1 MPKHPTPFSKGKEG
15 IHMKK
20 NTLVKNLRTEWPL
33 HLFLLPAVILLL
45 IFSYFPM
52 VGILIAFQ
60 DYVPSKGWDLFFKS
74 EWVGLDNFKYIM
86 SMPGFWTAMRNT
98 LVIAIQKIAV
108 NIFVPLVLALLLN
121 EVKNALFKK
130 AVQTIVY
137 IPYFFSWVILGGI
150 LMDILSP
157 TNGIVNQFIEL
168 LGGERINFLGNPDTI
183 QPTFIVTNIWKE
195 VGYNTVIF
203 LAALTSIDP
212 ALYEAASVDG
222 AGYFKQMLHITL
234 PSLLPMILLVT
245 VLGMGNIL
253 NAGFDQVFNLY
264 GPVVYETADI
274 IDTFVY
280 RIGMNELQYSVST
293 AISLFKSVISIIL
306 IASSFHLAKKY
317 AGYKIF

>member
-1 MPKHPTPFSKGKEG
+1 
-15 IHMKK
+15 MKK
-20 NTLVKNLRTEWPL
+20 NTLAKNLRTEWPL
-33 HLFLLPAVILLL
+33 HLFLVPAVILLL

-74 EWVGLDNFKYIM
+74 EWVGFDNFKYIM
-86 SMPGFWTAMRNT
+86 SMPGFWSAMRNT
-98 LVIAIQKIAV
+98 LTIAIQKILV
-108 NIFVPLVLALLLN
+108 SIFVPLILALLLN
-121 EVKNALFKK
+121 EVKNTLFKK
-130 AVQTIVY
+130 SVQTIVY

-157 TNGIVNQFIEL
+157 TNGIVNQL
-168 LGGERINFLGNPDTI
+168 LQAIGLEKVNFLGNPDTI
-183 QPTFIVTNIWKE
+183 QPVFVVTNIWKE

-222 AGYFKQMLHITL
+222 AGYTKQMLHITL

-264 GPVVYETADI
+264 GPVVYDTADI

-293 AISLFKSVISIIL
+293 AINLFKSVISIIL
-306 IASSFHLAKKY
+306 ISTSFHLAKKY

>member
-1 MPKHPTPFSKGKEG
+1 MSTKTAVKGPTLRKKGQ
-15 IHMKK
+15 
-20 NTLVKNLRTEWPL
+20 TLKFLKQEWPL

-52 VGILIAFQ
+52 VGIVIAFQ
-60 DYVPSKGWDLFFKS
+60 DFVPSKGWGLFFKS
-74 EWVGLDNFKYIM
+74 EWVGLENFEYIM
-86 SMPGFWTAMRNT
+86 KMPGFWTAMRNT
-98 LVIAIQKIAV
+98 LVIAIQKILT
-108 NIFVPLVLALLLN
+108 NIFVPLILALLLN
-121 EVKNALFKK
+121 EVRNTLFKK
-130 AVQTIVY
+130 SVQTLVY

-150 LMDILSP
+150 VMDILSP
-157 TNGIVNQFIEL
+157 TKGIVNQVIEA
-168 LGGERINFLGNPDTI
+168 LGGTRINFLGDPDTI
-183 QPTFIVTNIWKE
+183 QPVFIVTNIWKE

-212 ALYEAASVDG
+212 SLYEAASLDG

-264 GPVVYETADI
+264 SPVVYETADI

-280 RIGMNELQYSVST
+280 RVGMNELQYSVST
-293 AISLFKSVISIIL
+293 AISLFKSIISFGL
-306 IASSFHLAKKY
+306 IMTSFHLAKKY

>member
-1 MPKHPTPFSKGKEG
+1 
-15 IHMKK
+15 MKK
-20 NTLVKNLRTEWPL
+20 NTLAKNLRTEWPL
-33 HLFLLPAVILLL
+33 HLFLVPAVILLL

-74 EWVGLDNFKYIM
+74 EWVGFDNFKYIM
-86 SMPGFWTAMRNT
+86 SMPGFWSAMRNT
-98 LVIAIQKIAV
+98 LTIAIQKILV
-108 NIFVPLVLALLLN
+108 SIFVPLILALLLN
-121 EVKNALFKK
+121 EVKNTLFKK
-130 AVQTIVY
+130 SVQTIVY

-157 TNGIVNQFIEL
+157 TNGIVNQMLQAIGLEKV
-168 LGGERINFLGNPDTI
+168 NFLGNPDTI
-183 QPTFIVTNIWKE
+183 QPVFVVTNIWKE

-222 AGYFKQMLHITL
+222 AGYTKQMLHITL

-264 GPVVYETADI
+264 GPVVYDTADI

-293 AISLFKSVISIIL
+293 AINLFKSVISIIL
-306 IASSFHLAKKY
+306 ISTSFHLAKKY

>member
-1 MPKHPTPFSKGKEG
+1 
-15 IHMKK
+15 MKK
-20 NTLVKNLRTEWPL
+20 KTLVKNLKTEWPL

-60 DYVPSKGWDLFFKS
+60 DYVPSKGWDIFFKS

-86 SMPGFWTAMRNT
+86 GMPGFWTAMRNT
-98 LVIAIQKIAV
+98 VTIAIQKIAV
-108 NIFVPLVLALLLN
+108 NIFVPLILALLLN

-130 AVQTIVY
+130 SVQTLVY

-157 TNGIVNQFIEL
+157 TTGIVNQFIEL

-212 ALYEAASVDG
+212 ALYEAAAVDG
-222 AGYFKQMLHITL
+222 AGYTKQMFHITL

-293 AISLFKSVISIIL
+293 AISLFKSVISIAL
-306 IASSFHLAKKY
+306 IATSFHLAKKY

>member
-1 MPKHPTPFSKGKEG
+1 
-15 IHMKK
+15 MKK
-20 NTLVKNLRTEWPL
+20 NTLAKNLRTEWPL

-98 LVIAIQKIAV
+98 LIIAIQKIAV
-108 NIFVPLVLALLLN
+108 SIFVPLVLALLLN
-121 EVKNALFKK
+121 EVKNTLFKK
-130 AVQTIVY
+130 SVQTIVY

-212 ALYEAASVDG
+212 SLYEAASVDG

-280 RIGMNELQYSVST
+280 RIGMDELQYSVST
-293 AISLFKSVISIIL
+293 AINLFKSVISIIL
-306 IASSFHLAKKY
+306 ITTSFHLAKKY

>member
-1 MPKHPTPFSKGKEG
+1 
-15 IHMKK
+15 MKK
-20 NTLVKNLRTEWPL
+20 SKLMKHLRTEWPL

-60 DYVPSKGWDLFFKS
+60 DYVPSKGWDIFFKS
-74 EWVGLDNFKYIM
+74 EWVGWANFKYIM
-86 SMPGFWTAMRNT
+86 GMPAFWSAMKNT
-98 LVIAIQKIAV
+98 LIIAVQKIV
-108 NIFVPLVLALLLN
+108 TGILVPLVLALLLN
-121 EVKNALFKK
+121 EVKNTIFKK
-130 AVQTIVY
+130 SVQTIIY

-157 TNGIVNQFIEL
+157 TNGIVNQFLRL
-168 LGGERINFLGNPDTI
+168 LGFDAVNFLGNPNTI
-183 QPTFIVTNIWKE
+183 RPVFIVTNIWKE

-203 LAALTSIDP
+203 LAALTGIDP
-212 ALYEAASVDG
+212 TLYEAASVDG
-222 AGYFKQMLHITL
+222 AGYCRQMWNITL

-245 VLGMGNIL
+245 VLGVGNIL

-264 GPVVYETADI
+264 SPVVYETADI

-280 RIGMNELQYSVST
+280 RVGMNELQYSVST

-306 IASSFHLAKKY
+306 ITTSFHLAKKY
-317 AGYKIF
+317 AGYRIF

>member
-1 MPKHPTPFSKGKEG
+1 MHSTPFSKGKEG
-15 IHMKK
+15 MHMKK
-20 NTLVKNLRTEWPL
+20 HTLAKNLRTEWPL

-74 EWVGLDNFKYIM
+74 EWVGLDNFRYIM

-98 LVIAIQKIAV
+98 LVIAIQKILV
-108 NIFVPLVLALLLN
+108 NIFVPLILALLLN
-121 EVKNALFKK
+121 EVKNTLFKK
-130 AVQTIVY
+130 SVQTIVY

-157 TNGIVNQFIEL
+157 TNGIVNHAL
-168 LGGERINFLGNPDTI
+168 KALGLNTINFLGNPDTI
-183 QPTFIVTNIWKE
+183 RPVFIVSNIWKE

-222 AGYFKQMLHITL
+222 AGYTKQMLHITL
-234 PSLLPMILLVT
+234 PSMLPMILLVT

-264 GPVVYETADI
+264 SPVVYDTADI

-293 AISLFKSVISIIL
+293 AISLFKSVISIIM

>member
-1 MPKHPTPFSKGKEG
+1 
-15 IHMKK
+15 MKK
-20 NTLVKNLRTEWPL
+20 NTLKKNLATEWPL

-60 DYVPSKGWDLFFKS
+60 DYVPSKGWDLFFRS

-86 SMPGFWTAMRNT
+86 SMPGLWTAMRNT
-98 LVIAIQKIAV
+98 LIIAIQKIAV
-108 NIFVPLVLALLLN
+108 NIIVPLVVALLLN
-121 EVKNALFKK
+121 EVKNRVFKK
-130 AVQTIVY
+130 SVQTIIY

-150 LMDILSP
+150 LMSILSP
-157 TNGIVNQFIEL
+157 TTGVVNQIIQA
-168 LGGERINFLGNPDTI
+168 LGMKKINFLGNLNTI
-183 QPTFIVTNIWKE
+183 QPVFITTHIWKE

-222 AGYFKQMLHITL
+222 AGYYKQMTQITL
-234 PSLLPMILLVT
+234 PSLVPMILLVT
-245 VLGMGNIL
+245 ILGMGNIL

-264 GPVVYETADI
+264 APVVYEKADI

-280 RIGMNELQYSVST
+280 RVGMDQLQYSVST
-293 AISLFKSVISIIL
+293 AINLFKSVISLIL
-306 IASSFHLAKKY
+306 ITSSFKLAQKY

>member
-1 MPKHPTPFSKGKEG
+1 
-15 IHMKK
+15 MKK
-20 NTLVKNLRTEWPL
+20 NTLKKNLATEWPL

-60 DYVPSKGWDLFFKS
+60 DYVPSKGWDLFFRS

-98 LVIAIQKIAV
+98 LIIAIQKIAV
-108 NIFVPLVLALLLN
+108 NIIVPLIVALLLN
-121 EVKNALFKK
+121 EVKNRVFKK
-130 AVQTIVY
+130 SVQTIIY

-150 LMDILSP
+150 LMSILSP
-157 TNGIVNQFIEL
+157 TTGVVNQIIQA
-168 LGGERINFLGNPDTI
+168 LGMKKINFLGNLNTI
-183 QPTFIVTNIWKE
+183 QPVFITTHIWKE

-222 AGYFKQMLHITL
+222 AGYYKQMTQITL
-234 PSLLPMILLVT
+234 PSLVPMILLVT
-245 VLGMGNIL
+245 ILGMGNIL

-264 GPVVYETADI
+264 APVVYEKADI

-280 RIGMNELQYSVST
+280 RVGMDQLQYSVST
-293 AISLFKSVISIIL
+293 AINLFKSVISLIL
-306 IASSFHLAKKY
+306 ITSSFKLAKKY

>member
-1 MPKHPTPFSKGKEG
+1 MSTKTAAPKGPTLQKKG
-15 IHMKK
+15 
-20 NTLVKNLRTEWPL
+20 NTLKFLKQEWPL

-60 DYVPSKGWDLFFKS
+60 DFVPSKGWMLFFKS
-74 EWVGLDNFKYIM
+74 EWVGLENFEYIM
-86 SMPGFWTAMRNT
+86 KMPGFWTAMRNT
-98 LVIAIQKIAV
+98 VVIAIQKIAT
-108 NIFVPLVLALLLN
+108 NIFVPLILALLLN
-121 EVKNALFKK
+121 ECKNVLFKK
-130 AVQTIVY
+130 SVQTLVY

-150 LMDILSP
+150 VMDILSP
-157 TNGIVNQFIEL
+157 TKGIVNQVIEA
-168 LGGERINFLGNPDTI
+168 LGGTRINFLGDPKTI
-183 QPTFIVTNIWKE
+183 QPVFIVTNIWKE

-212 ALYEAASVDG
+212 SLYEAASMDG

-264 GPVVYETADI
+264 SPVVYETADI

-280 RIGMNELQYSVST
+280 RVGMNELQYSVST
-293 AISLFKSVISIIL
+293 AISLFKSIIAFAL
-306 IASSFHLAKKY
+306 IMTSFHLAKKY
-317 AGYKIF
+317 AGYRIF